1 MFDIMK
7 SQLGVGLV
15 AIPSILVL
23 LIIFVLLAYRIFRN
37 IYPKTTAKDQGRGM
51 KEFEQLLSD
60 AGYAYDPY
68 QGIFYAKINAWQ
80 RKFGYCRLYDEA
92 ATASSMIIDSE
103 PISFDYAGKKWLIQ
117 LWKGQ
122 YYLNTGAEIGVYIS
136 DKTELDIPNL
146 FCGTF
151 YRCAGKSEQLRM
163 TYYLIKNGKV
173 LYGREGK
180 HWWLTGFIPGEFSEP
195 GDLSMYVRIVF
206 KDSEMCS
213 SFIRG
218 MKKVGY
224 REHKIR
230 TDGIAVEFLF
240 DKPHSAQPLTR
251 TEEGDW
257 IIQRNNERICKRFE
271 EITGEYDNWP
281 DKLKA
286 ISEKEPFLYEAL
298 ITLGKTSKILKD
310 FEKLKRYI

>member
-1 MFDIMK
+1 MYDIIK
-7 SQLGVGLV
+7 SQFETGLI
-15 AIPSILVL
+15 AIPSVLVL

-37 IYPKTTAKDQGRGM
+37 IYPKATSSNQETGM

-68 QGIFYAKINAWQ
+68 QNIFYSKINAWQ

-92 ATASSMIIDSE
+92 AAPSSMIIDTE
-103 PISFDYAGKKWLIQ
+103 PITFEYDGKKWLIQ

-122 YYLNTGAEIGVYIS
+122 YYLNTGAEIGIYLT
-136 DKTELDIPNL
+136 DKPDLSIPNL

-151 YRCAGKSEQLRM
+151 YRCAGKADQLYM
-163 TYYLIKNGKV
+163 SYYLIKSGKV
-173 LYGREGK
+173 LYCRTGK

-195 GDLSMYVRIVF
+195 WELSMHVRIVF
-206 KDSEMCS
+206 KDKEMCR

-224 REHKIR
+224 KERNIR
-230 TDGIAVEFLF
+230 SDGISVEFLF
-240 DKPHSAQPLTR
+240 EKPHSPQPLTR
-251 TEEGDW
+251 TEETDW
-257 IIQRNNERICKRFE
+257 IIQRNNERVCKRFM

-286 ISEKEPFLYEAL
+286 IREKEPFLYEAV
-298 ITLGKTSKILKD
+298 ITLGKTSKIFKD
-310 FEKLKRYI
+310 FDQLKKYL